1 MSEDERLTNF
11 VLCTLSLKLLLRQ
24 SGDKKEII
32 MDELGIDELRMLCA
46 SMVNSLYTKE
56 DFLTNGVTAEYILSH
71 MKEKVITVDK
81 DKEERILSVLREAI
95 YTILVEMTDQTTK
108 IIDA

>member
-11 VLCTLSLKLLLRQ
+11 VLCILSLTLLLRH
-24 SGDKKEII
+24 SEDKKEII
-32 MDELGIDELRMLCA
+32 MRKEPLMDEELGIDKLRMSCA

-71 MKEKVITVDK
+71 MKEKVITIDK
-81 DKEERILSVLREAI
+81 DKEDRILSVLREAI
-95 YTILVEMTDQTTK
+95 YTILVEMP
-108 IIDA
+108 

>member
-1 MSEDERLTNF
+1 MSE
-11 VLCTLSLKLLLRQ
+11 
-24 SGDKKEII
+24 DKKEI
-32 MDELGIDELRMLCA
+32 MDELEIDELRMLCA
-46 SMVNSLYTKE
+46 SMVNSRYTKE

-71 MKEKVITVDK
+71 MKEVIPMDK

>member
-1 MSEDERLTNF
+1 MSEL
-11 VLCTLSLKLLLRQ
+11 
-24 SGDKKEII
+24 
-32 MDELGIDELRMLCA
+32 DELELDKLRILCA
-46 SMVNSLYTKE
+46 SMVNSRYTKE

-71 MKEKVITVDK
+71 MKEVIPMDK

-108 IIDA
+108 IIDS

>member
-1 MSEDERLTNF
+1 MSELE
-11 VLCTLSLKLLLRQ
+11 
-24 SGDKKEII
+24 
-32 MDELGIDELRMLCA
+32 IDELRMLCA
-46 SMVNSLYTKE
+46 SIINSRYTKE

-71 MKEKVITVDK
+71 MKEVIPMDK